1 MHIFSKP
8 LMFTVSGALV
18 LGALAFAAPA
28 APAVA
33 SSAAVV
39 TQIGDVGHCDGGKA
53 AILVRVSGFK
63 TREGELRLDLY
74 DGNPD
79 NWLVGGKKIHKV
91 HMYPIPQ
98 SGPVD
103 VCVKVPGPG
112 TYAFGLQHDVN
123 RDYRLTRIDGGAFSN
138 NARVTLLE
146 RKPRHSSAAFTVG
159 NRTKRVGIRL
169 LYLRGLSIGPTKN
182 PV

>member
-1 MHIFSKP
+1 MHILSKP
-8 LMFTVSGALV
+8 LALTVSGALV
-18 LGALAFAAPA
+18 LGALALAAPA

-33 SSAAVV
+33 SSAAAV

-138 NARVTLLE
+138 NARVTLLQ

>member
-1 MHIFSKP
+1 MSKY
-8 LMFTVSGALV
+8 LSLVASGALI
-18 LGALAFAAPA
+18 LGSFSLAGAATPA
-28 APAVA
+28 AA
-33 SSAAVV
+33 SSSAMAA

-74 DGNPD
+74 DGDPD
-79 NWLVGGKKIHKV
+79 KWLVGGKKIHKV
-91 HMYPIPQ
+91 HMFPIPK

-103 VCVKVPGPG
+103 VCVRVPGPG

-123 RDYRLTRIDGGAFSN
+123 RDREIGRIDGGAFSN
-138 NARVTLLE
+138 NAKFTLLD
-146 RKPRHSSAAFTVG
+146 RKPRHSKAAFTVG
-159 NRTKRVGIRL
+159 NGTKRVGIRL
-169 LYLRGLSIGPTKN
+169 LYLRGLSIGPVKN

>member
-1 MHIFSKP
+1 MRIMSKY
-8 LMFTVSGALV
+8 LSLAAA
-18 LGALAFAAPA
+18 GALALGGASLAAAPTPA
-28 APAVA
+28 AA
-33 SSAAVV
+33 SSAAAV

-63 TREGELRLDLY
+63 TRAGELRLDLY
-74 DGNPD
+74 GADPD
-79 NWLVGGKKIHKV
+79 KWLVGGQKIHKV
-91 HMYPIPQ
+91 HMYPIPR

-123 RDYRLTRIDGGAFSN
+123 RDYKLGRKDGGAFSN
-138 NARVTLLE
+138 NARFTLLD
-146 RKPRHSSAAFTVG
+146 RKPKHRAAAFTVG
-159 NRTKRVGIRL
+159 NSPKRVGIRL
-169 LYLRGLSIGPTKN
+169 LYLRGLSIGPVKN